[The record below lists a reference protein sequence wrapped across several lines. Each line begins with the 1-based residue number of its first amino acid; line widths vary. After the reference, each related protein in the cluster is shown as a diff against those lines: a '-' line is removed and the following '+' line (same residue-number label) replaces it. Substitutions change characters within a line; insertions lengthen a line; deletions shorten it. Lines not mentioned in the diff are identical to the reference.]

1 MTTEQEAA
9 TQAKQLL
16 KDSSRGNDVAGA
28 QEVLDSMHPADRADL
43 LYRLD
48 ESDREVMLSM
58 LSPEGIG
65 EMLAHLDDE
74 MLKEVVEKMPRET
87 IVKVLDNTENDVA
100 ADMLRLLPPV
110 EAWRTLA
117 YMKTA
122 GEVLP
127 LLGHSDESA
136 GGLMT
141 RGFVALHKDMT
152 VGEAMA
158 LLRATKPLAEE
169 AYYLYVL
176 DAQNHLQGVVN
187 LPHLIVS
194 HPETRLEDVMTTE
207 VVSVLPDTDQEEV
220 ARLLQHYRLR
230 AVPVVDQEGVLSGIV
245 TGDDVIDVITE
256 EATEDIYKQVGLDVR
271 ESALS
276 PISSSLRRRV
286 PWLVVNLMTAFLSAL
301 TVSAFESTISRVA
314 TLAVFMPVIAGHGGN
329 TGTQVTTLVVR
340 GIALGEVGSRDAISI
355 VVKEIAIGL
364 VHGLIVGSLTAG
376 LAYALSDNYWL
387 SIVVFSAMVGNV
399 LVAGIFG
406 ALIPLGLKAAKIDPA
421 LASAIWLTTFTDV
434 VGFLMLLGA
443 GALLVSKLA

>member
-9 TQAKQLL
+9 TQAKQLEEL
-16 KDSSRGNDVAGA
+16 LRGNDVAGA

-43 LYRLD
+43 LFRLD

-65 EMLAHLDDE
+65 EMLAHLDED

-122 GEVLP
+122 AEVLP

-141 RGFVALHKDMT
+141 RGYVALHKDMT
-152 VGEAMA
+152 AGEAMT

-187 LPHLIVS
+187 LRQLIVS
-194 HPETRLEDVMTTE
+194 NPETRLEDVMTTE

-230 AVPVVDQEGVLSGIV
+230 AVPVVDHEGVLSGIV

-314 TLAVFMPVIAGHGGN
+314 TLAAFMPVIAGHGGN

-355 VVKEIAIGL
+355 VVKEIVLGL
-364 VHGLIVGSLTAG
+364 IHGLIVGSLTAV
-376 LAYALSDNYWL
+376 LAYLLSENYWL

-399 LVAGIFG
+399 LVAGVFG

-421 LASAIWLTTFTDV
+421 LASAIWLTTFTDI

-443 GALLVSKLA
+443 GALLISKLT

>member
-1 MTTEQEAA
+1 MTTEQEAT
-9 TQAKQLL
+9 TQAKHLEGLL
-16 KDSSRGNDVAGA
+16 RGNDVNGA
-28 QEVLDSMHPADRADL
+28 REVLDSMHPADQAHL
-43 LYRLD
+43 LDRLD
-48 ESDREVMLSM
+48 ESDREMMLSM

-65 EMLAHLDDE
+65 ELLAHLDE
-74 MLKEVVEKMPRET
+74 ELLKEVVEKMPRET
-87 IVKVLDNTENDVA
+87 IVKVLDNTQNDVA

-117 YMKTA
+117 HMKTA

-141 RGFVALHKDMT
+141 RGYVALHRDMT
-152 VGEAMA
+152 VGEAMT

-187 LPHLIVS
+187 LRQLIVS
-194 HPETRLEDVMTTE
+194 NPETRIEDVMTSE

-230 AVPVVDQEGVLSGIV
+230 AVPVVDEEGVLSGIV

-314 TLAVFMPVIAGHGGN
+314 ALAAFMPVIAGHGGN

-340 GIALGEVGSRDAISI
+340 GIALGEVGSRDATTI
-355 VVKEIAIGL
+355 VLKEIAFGL
-364 VHGLIVGSLTAG
+364 VHGLIVGSLTAV
-376 LAYALSDNYWL
+376 LAYALSGNYWL
-387 SIVVFSAMVGNV
+387 SIVVFGAMIGNV